1 MLLENAAGIY
11 LFRFKKR
18 QAETS
23 FCYKEDNFKLA
34 INVDGIQLS
43 SSSSTRL

>member
-1 MLLENAAGIY
+1 MLLENAAGIH

-23 FCYKEDNFKLA
+23 FYYKEDNFKLA